1 MTITHLVLRVVHI
14 SMGMIG
20 LLSGAASMTLRKGS
34 ARHRQAGN
42 VFFVSMLLMSGIG
55 AGIAT
60 FVTPVRGNIMGGLV
74 TFYLT
79 LTAWLTVWRPPRV
92 TGRLEL
98 GAALLGLATATAGIL
113 WGTLASS
120 SATHRLDGYPPAL
133 YFIFGGAVAFATLL
147 DVRMIVRGGFAGA
160 QRTTRHLWRMC
171 AAMFMATTSFFLG
184 QAKLFP
190 PAVRHSGVLNLPVL
204 LVIAALLYWL
214 VRIRLWP
221 WLRGVR
227 SARRRRGDSAGSA
240 SKTLTPF
247 CLPLVHDVGD
257 TPGSEPGL

>member
-1 MTITHLVLRVVHI
+1 MTITHLALRIVHI
-14 SMGMIG
+14 SMGMAGI
-20 LLSGAASMTLRKGS
+20 LSGAASMTLRKGS

-42 VFFVSMLLMSGIG
+42 VFFVSMLVMSATG

-60 FVTPVRGNIMGGLV
+60 FITPVRGNIMGGLV

-79 LTAWLTVWRPPRV
+79 LTAWLTVWRRPRE

-98 GAALLGLATATAGIL
+98 GAALLGLATATAGML
-113 WGTLASS
+113 WGVMASS

-133 YFIFGGAVAFATLL
+133 YFIFGGVVAFATIL
-147 DVRMIVRGGFAGA
+147 DARMIVDGGFGGA

-171 AAMFMATTSFFLG
+171 AAMFMATSSFFLG

-190 PAVRHSGVLNLPVL
+190 PAVRHSGVLNVPVL

-214 VRIRLWP
+214 VRLRLWP
-221 WLRGVR
+221 RLRGANTF
-227 SARRRRGDSAGSA
+227 STSTGDSTMRS
-240 SKTLTPF
+240 TP
-247 CLPLVHDVGD
+247 LP
-257 TPGSEPGL
+257 TRAEP